1 MRPLAKI
8 VAVTSL
14 AGFSTAL
21 MVHTAS
27 AEPLLTVLGFAQAA
41 YNDSASNEVVV
52 KLVRVDQDPATQ
64 AEAFS
69 LDCAV
74 TGGTAV
80 ENVDYRLSFN
90 GSMSGLG
97 TVTFPP
103 GVPEQTFTIYT
114 MKNAGPS
121 KTLQI
126 GCANPTG
133 PAPVVTGD
141 SPTARIT
148 IVNAP

>member
-1 MRPLAKI
+1 MVATMI
-8 VAVTSL
+8 V
-14 AGFSTAL
+14 GFTW
-21 MVHTAS
+21 
-27 AEPLLTVLGFAQAA
+27 GGW
-41 YNDSASNEVVV
+41 
-52 KLVRVDQDPATQ
+52 
-64 AEAFS
+64 
-69 LDCAV
+69 V